1 MAALMETPAKRLRT
15 EDPESSAKAANT
27 ELQIS
32 SAIEV
37 SLFGDSQ
44 DGSDVSGSDDAGSLP
59 SDAESDDYDMFARRW
74 TPNQL
79 RAKIRTLL
87 QKTDIKTTEF
97 QKMLSVNSNSYNR
110 FMNNKYK
117 DQLNATSNSTY
128 DAATRFFLKE
138 ERLGK
143 NALG

>member
-1 MAALMETPAKRLRT
+1 M
-15 EDPESSAKAANT
+15 SVGCS
-27 ELQIS
+27 
-32 SAIEV
+32 
-37 SLFGDSQ
+37 
-44 DGSDVSGSDDAGSLP
+44 
-59 SDAESDDYDMFARRW
+59 RRW

-110 FMNNKYK
+110 FMNKKYK
-117 DQLNATSNSTY
+117 DQFNSTDNGTY
-128 DAATRFFLKE
+128 GAATRFFLKE

-143 NALG
+143 NALGKVRATLFCIDDRS